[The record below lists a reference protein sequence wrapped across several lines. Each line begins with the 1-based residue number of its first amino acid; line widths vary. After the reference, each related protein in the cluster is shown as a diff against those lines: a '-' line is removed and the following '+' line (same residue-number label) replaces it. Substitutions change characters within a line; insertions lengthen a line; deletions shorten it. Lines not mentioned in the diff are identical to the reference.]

1 MFFSADFETTT
12 NINDCRVW
20 AWAVCEIG
28 NTDNIYIGNTIDQFM
43 NWCEDRCENDTLY
56 FHNLKFDSAF
66 IISWLFNNGFTHIS
80 DSKDRK
86 SNTFRTMINDKG
98 LFYSVEV
105 VFFLKGKHV
114 NKVTFIDSLKILPL
128 SVSEVAKTF
137 RLPIQK
143 GKIDYNRHNNLAY
156 GSALTKE
163 EEDYIIKDVQIM
175 SYAMNYFFQNGLDKI
190 TIGSCALAEYKKLIT
205 PTKFNRLFPQLKN
218 IYDDLRQAYR
228 GGFSYVEPE
237 LAEKR
242 LGKGIVLD
250 KNSMYSWVMKEK
262 LLPFG
267 TPVFYEGKYEDDELF
282 PLYTQMIRCQFE
294 LKSGKIPTVQI
305 KGSSFYRGNE
315 YVTTSNYE
323 EIILVLNKPDL
334 ELFLA
339 HYNVYN
345 LEYISGWKFKGATGL
360 FDSYIDKWMANKI
373 KSKEEQNWGLYTI
386 SKLFLNAL
394 YGKFG
399 TSIRM
404 KSKIPYLD
412 DDGIVK
418 YKDSAL
424 FEKEGVYIPMASF
437 ITSYAREE
445 VITSAQKIK
454 DDYAA
459 GKSKIR
465 FAYADT
471 DSLHCISEDFSL
483 PEALEIDQFKL
494 GAWKLESKFK
504 RAKFLRQKCYIED
517 STEDFESENPEY
529 KMKITIAGMPEE
541 VHDQVNF
548 RNFKFGASY
557 EGKKMPTMVKGGIV
571 LESIDFTIK
580 KL

>member
-1 MFFSADFETTT
+1 MFFTADFETTT

-20 AWAVCEIG
+20 AWAVSEIG
-28 NTDNIYIGNTIDQFM
+28 NSDNIYIGNTIDQFM

-128 SVSEVAKTF
+128 SVSEVAKAF
-137 RLPIQK
+137 HLPIQK
-143 GKIDYNRHNNLAY
+143 GKIDYNRHNNLPY

-175 SYAMNYFFQNGLDKI
+175 SHALAYFFQNGLDKI

-205 PTKFNRLFPQLKN
+205 PSKFNRLFPQLKN

-228 GGFSYVEPE
+228 GGFSYVEPD
-237 LAEKR
+237 LAEKK

-267 TPVFYEGKYEDDELF
+267 TPVFYEGKYEEDELF

-294 LKSGKIPTVQI
+294 LKTGKIPTVQI

-315 YVTTSNYE
+315 YVTTSNFE

-334 ELFLA
+334 ELFLD
-339 HYNVYN
+339 HYEVYN
-345 LEYISGWKFKGATGL
+345 LEYISGWKFKAATGL
-360 FDSYIDKWMANKI
+360 FDSYIDKWMGNKI
-373 KSKEEQNWGLYTI
+373 KSKEEENWGLYTI
-386 SKLFLNAL
+386 AKFFLNAL

-412 DDGIVK
+412 EDGIVK
-418 YKDSAL
+418 YKDTPL

-445 VITSAQKIK
+445 VINSAQKIK
-454 DDYAA
+454 DDYSA

-483 PEALEIDQFKL
+483 PEDLEIDQFKL

-517 STEDFESENPEY
+517 STEDFESKNPEY
-529 KMKITIAGMPEE
+529 KLKITIAGMPEE
-541 VHDQVNF
+541 VHGQVNF
-548 RNFKFGASY
+548 KNFKFGATY